1 MPFPLLRP
9 PKRRA
14 GRRRLAAVAVSVGMA
29 CALLTAFP
37 AAADTGTRT
46 AATSLTATG
55 VSTTQTTVTLVT
67 GDRIVV
73 TTRPGQQP
81 TYIARPAAGEDGAI
95 ESYDDA
101 SGDHYAIPA
110 VAMPYLGNGLDLS
123 LFDITRLAQ
132 DQEGS
137 GTAGTASD
145 NVATADGGTGG
156 RISVDLSFAPGTT
169 PTGPAGVTLTSVS
182 GATAHGYLTASSG
195 TAFTAALRRAIGT
208 DVAAGRRPGS
218 TPLFDGLTSMSLAGA
233 PAEGTPEGTVGPKY
247 PLKILQIDVTGPTG
261 LPATAYL
268 QLYNTDSL
276 TRENT
281 SVTVVDGVA
290 RVAVPAGNYGL
301 YGLFYDYDAQGRL
314 SAVRQ
319 FTLSDFTVS
328 ATGTTTVS
336 LDETTAS
343 SLFSVRTPRPAVQ
356 DILMADYFRRDAT
369 GALAS
374 MLLLMWGSTP
384 LYTNA
389 QPAAEVG
396 EIHDVIQWGATAT
409 TASDAYRYDLAYGSD
424 GVPADQTHGETA
436 RTLATVHQHFAIDP
450 AADNSYHGSL
460 LNGFVDSYNA
470 AGGAT
475 QVSPWNGQQ
484 WPADLTEYLG
494 TGDGGTWEQM
504 ASSPGAVWQYAD
516 PVTFAG
522 GRSYSVDWNH
532 GPLKPALGRHVGY
545 QFCYACAAGPNLT
558 MILDPAV
565 DSVATHVGFYAFVT
579 VPQHFTLYADGQ
591 RVFDSTNQY
600 GVEIQGAPTTP
611 TTYRT
616 VYDTD
621 LSADPAFS
629 QSTRTHTDLTFRY
642 VPRTGGGSALPDTDT
657 CFGKSAAT
665 PCQIL
670 PALTLGYRLTSDND
684 NTSDR
689 PIQTMR
695 LDVGHVSYDGAG
707 SHSRIT
713 SAKVSVSY
721 DSGATWKPALVVGGH
736 GTYQVAWLNPAS
748 ARGTSPALKVTAT
761 DAAGGSITQT
771 VTNAYTIAKPATT
784 SSTTTA
790 GGAR

>member
-9 PKRRA
+9 PKKHA
-14 GRRRLAAVAVSVGMA
+14 DRRRLAAVAVGLA
-29 CALLTAFP
+29 CALLTTLP
-37 AAADTGTRT
+37 AAADAGTGTV
-46 AATSLTATG
+46 ATSLTATG
-55 VSTTQTTVTLVT
+55 VSTDTTTVTLVT
-67 GDRIVV
+67 GDQIVV
-73 TTRPGQQP
+73 TTRPGQRP
-81 TYIARPAAGEDGAI
+81 TYVVLPAAGEDGAI

-137 GTAGTASD
+137 GTAGAASD
-145 NVATADGGTGG
+145 NVASADGG

-169 PTGPAGVTLTSVS
+169 PTGPAGVTLTSAA
-182 GATAHGYLTASSG
+182 GATAQGYLTASSG

-208 DVAAGRRPGS
+208 DVAAGRQPGS

-233 PAEGTPEGTVGPKY
+233 HAEGTPDGTVSPKY
-247 PLKILQIDVTGPTG
+247 PLKILQIDATGLTG

-268 QLYNTDSL
+268 QLYNTDAF

-281 SVTVVDGVA
+281 SVTTVNGVA

-301 YGLFYDYDAQGRL
+301 YGLFYDYDTQGRL

-336 LDETTAS
+336 LDETAAS

-356 DILMADYFRRDAT
+356 DIVMAQYFRRDAT
-369 GALAS
+369 GALAG
-374 MLLLMWGSTP
+374 MLLTMWGSTP

-396 EIHDVIQWGATAT
+396 EIHDVIQWGGTAT

-424 GVPADQTHGETA
+424 GVPADQTHVETA
-436 RTLATVHQHFAIDP
+436 RTLATVHQRLAIDP
-450 AADNSYHGSL
+450 AADNSRRGSL
-460 LNGFVDSYNA
+460 LTGFVDSYNA
-470 AGGAT
+470 AGGGT
-475 QVSPWNGQQ
+475 RISPWDGQP

-494 TGDGGTWEQM
+494 TGDGGAWAQM
-504 ASSPGAVWQYAD
+504 ASSPSSVWQYAD
-516 PVTFAG
+516 PLTFAG

-532 GPLKPALGRHVGY
+532 GPLKPALAHHVGS
-545 QFCYACAAGPNLT
+545 QFCSACAAGSNL
-558 MILDPAV
+558 MLVLNPAV
-565 DSVATHVGFYAFVT
+565 DSVSTHIGFYTFGAL
-579 VPQHFTLYADGQ
+579 PQHLTLYADGQ
-591 RVFDSTNQY
+591 QVFESTNQY
-600 GVEIQGAPTTP
+600 GVQLQGAPTTP

-621 LSADPAFS
+621 LSANPRFS

-642 VPRTGGGSALPDTDT
+642 PARQGGGSALPDADT
-657 CFGKSAAT
+657 CFGESAAT
-665 PCQIL
+665 PCRIL
-670 PALTLGYRLTSDND
+670 PALTLGYRLTSDHN
-684 NTSDR
+684 NTSDQL
-689 PIQTMR
+689 IQTMR

-721 DSGATWKPALVVGGH
+721 DGGTTWKPALVVGLN
-736 GTYQVAWLNPAS
+736 GTYQAAWLNPVA
-748 ARGTSPALKVTAT
+748 ARRTSPAIKVTAT

-771 VTNAYTIAKPATT
+771 ITNAYTIAA
-784 SSTTTA
+784 S
-790 GGAR
+790 GGTR

>member
-1 MPFPLLRP
+1 MPFSLLRP
-9 PKRRA
+9 PKRHV
-14 GRRRLAAVAVSVGMA
+14 GRRRLAAVSVGLA
-29 CALLTAFP
+29 CALLTTLP
-37 AAADTGTRT
+37 AAADAGAGTGT
-46 AATSLTATG
+46 AAASSTATG
-55 VSTTQTTVTLVT
+55 VGTDTTTVTLVT

-73 TTRPGQQP
+73 TTRPGRKP
-81 TYIARPAAGEDGAI
+81 TYVALPAAGEDGAV

-110 VAMPYLGNGLDLS
+110 VAMPYLGNGLDRS

-137 GTAGTASD
+137 GTAGATSD
-145 NVATADGGTGG
+145 NVASAGDGG

-169 PTGPAGVTLTSVS
+169 PAAPAGVTLTSVS
-182 GATAHGYLTASSG
+182 GATARGYLTASSD
-195 TAFTAALRRAIGT
+195 TAFTAALRRAIGA

-218 TPLFDGLTSMSLAGA
+218 TPLSDGLTSMSLAGA
-233 PAEGTPEGTVGPKY
+233 PSEDTPDGTVSPKY
-247 PLKILQIDVTGPTG
+247 PLKILQINATGLTG

-281 SVTVVDGVA
+281 SVAVVDGVA

-356 DILMADYFRRDAT
+356 DILMASYFRRDAT
-369 GALAS
+369 GALAG
-374 MLLLMWGSTP
+374 MLLTMWGSTP

-396 EIHDVIQWGATAT
+396 EIHDVIQWGATAA

-424 GVPADQTHGETA
+424 GVPADQTHVETA

-450 AADNSYHGSL
+450 AANNSYHGSL
-460 LNGFVDSYNA
+460 LNGFVDSYNS
-470 AGGAT
+470 AGGYT

-494 TGDGGTWEQM
+494 TGDGGTWAQM

-532 GPLKPALGRHVGY
+532 GPLRPALARHVGY
-545 QFCYACAAGPNLT
+545 QFCAACAAGPNLT

-565 DSVATHVGFYAFVT
+565 DSVPTHVGFYAFVA

-591 RVFDSTNQY
+591 QVFDSTYQD
-600 GVEIQGAPTTP
+600 GVELKGTPTTP

-642 VPRTGGGSALPDTDT
+642 TPQTGGGSALPDTDT
-657 CFGKSAAT
+657 CFGKSADT

-670 PALTLGYRLTSDND
+670 PALTLGYRLASDNN

-721 DSGATWKPALVVGGH
+721 DGGTTWKPALVVGAH

-748 ARGTSPALKVTAT
+748 AHGTSPALKVTAT

-771 VTNAYTIAKPATT
+771 ITNAYTIAKPATT
-784 SSTTTA
+784 SSA
-790 GGAR
+790 AASGGAR

>member
-9 PKRRA
+9 PKKHA
-14 GRRRLAAVAVSVGMA
+14 DRRRLAAVAVGLA
-29 CALLTAFP
+29 CALLTTLP
-37 AAADTGTRT
+37 AAADTGTGT
-46 AATSLTATG
+46 VATSLTATG
-55 VSTTQTTVTLVT
+55 VSTDTTTVTLVT

-73 TTRPGQQP
+73 TTRPGQRP
-81 TYIARPAAGEDGAI
+81 TYTVLPAAGEDGAV

-137 GTAGTASD
+137 GTAGAASD
-145 NVATADGGTGG
+145 NVASADGG

-182 GATAHGYLTASSG
+182 GTTAQGYLTASSG
-195 TAFTAALRRAIGT
+195 TALTAALRRAIGT

-218 TPLFDGLTSMSLAGA
+218 TPLSDGLTSMSLTGA
-233 PAEGTPEGTVGPKY
+233 HAEDTPDGTVSPKY
-247 PLKILQIDVTGPTG
+247 PLKILQIDATGLTG
-261 LPATAYL
+261 LPANAYL
-268 QLYNTDSL
+268 QLYNTDSF
-276 TRENT
+276 TREIT
-281 SVTVVDGVA
+281 PVTVVNGVA

-328 ATGTTTVS
+328 ATGTTTVP

-356 DILMADYFRRDAT
+356 DILMAHYFRRDAT
-369 GALAS
+369 GALTS
-374 MLLLMWGSTP
+374 MLLTMWGSTP

-424 GVPADQTHGETA
+424 GVPADQTHAATA
-436 RTLATVHQHFAIDP
+436 GTFATVHQHFAIDP
-450 AADNSYHGSL
+450 AANNTYHGSL
-460 LNGFVDSYNA
+460 LSGFVDSYNA
-470 AGGAT
+470 VGGAT
-475 QVSPWNGQQ
+475 QVSPWDGQA

-494 TGDGGTWEQM
+494 TGDGGTWQQM
-504 ASSPGAVWQYAD
+504 ASSPGGVWQYAD

-532 GPLKPALGRHVGY
+532 GPLRPALGRHVGY
-545 QFCYACAAGPNLT
+545 QFCYACAAGSNLT

-565 DSVATHVGFYAFVT
+565 DSVSTHVGFYAFVT

-600 GVEIQGAPTTP
+600 GVEIKGAPTTP

-621 LSADPAFS
+621 LSANPAFS
-629 QSTRTHTDLTFRY
+629 QSTRTHTDVTFRY
-642 VPRTGGGSALPDTDT
+642 TPQTGGGSALPDTDT
-657 CFGKSAAT
+657 CFGESADT

-670 PALTLGYRLTSDND
+670 PALTLGYRLTSDNN
-684 NTSDR
+684 NTSDQL
-689 PIQTMR
+689 IQTMR

-721 DSGATWKPALVVGGH
+721 DGGTTWKPALVVGLN
-736 GTYQVAWLNPAS
+736 GTYQAAWLNPVS
-748 ARGTSPALKVTAT
+748 AHGTSPAIKVTAT

-771 VTNAYTIAKPATT
+771 ITSAYTIAA
-784 SSTTTA
+784 S
-790 GGAR
+790 GGTR